1 MSGFKMNPNFER
13 DLKREVQAKLTKV
26 FDRYKGRPVGEVT
39 AALKRE
45 GVTPPELSPL
55 AVAISEGRE
64 PKVA

>member
-13 DLKREVQAKLTKV
+13 EIKREVQRKLTKV
-26 FDRYKGRPVGEVT
+26 YNRYKGKPVSEVT

-45 GVTPPELSPL
+45 GVVNEPAL
-55 AVAISEGRE
+55 AQAISEGRD